1 MSAFQLALLASIL
14 ISLISLSGGSL
25 LIWGKLFAG
34 GLSAYLVSFA
44 AGVMLT
50 VAFFDLFPEAQAQVQ
65 DGNIFIAAF
74 LGMVTFFFLER
85 FLLWFH
91 HHDLPAGKAGEPP
104 HGTKPAAV
112 LIIVGDGVHNLL
124 DGIVIATTFIANP
137 AVGLLAT
144 VAVAAHE
151 IPQEIADF
159 SALVG
164 LGMRRGKALFFNFLS
179 AITAILGTFLTF
191 VFFDIVETNLSP
203 LLAFTAGMFI
213 YIAASDLIPALHLD
227 FEKRRNWAQ
236 TIPFV
241 LGILIIAAMTTYV
254 K

>member
-91 HHDLPAGKAGEPP
+91 HHDEP

>member
-1 MSAFQLALLASIL
+1 MSAFVLALLASVL

-34 GLSAYLVSFA
+34 GLSSYLVSFA

-50 VAFFDLFPEAQAQVQ
+50 VAFFDLFPEAQAQTQ

-91 HHDLPAGKAGEPP
+91 HHDLPAGKASEL

-124 DGIVIATTFIANP
+124 DGVVIATAFIANP

-164 LGMRRGKALFFNFLS
+164 LGMKRGKALFFNFLS
-179 AITAILGTFLTF
+179 ATVAILGTFLTF
-191 VFFDIVETNLSP
+191 VFFDIVKTNLSP

-213 YIAASDLIPALHLD
+213 YIAASDLIPELHSD
-227 FEKRRNWAQ
+227 ATKGRNW
-236 TIPFV
+236 ILVLPFLV
-241 LGILIIAAMTTYV
+241 GILIIAAMTTYV
-254 K
+254 E